1 MRLLP
6 LLSALAFSIPQLS
19 SAASGDHP
27 GEFSI
32 RATIPLDDSQIES
45 LRSLIASEKDA
56 RTLVET
62 LEQDAKKHLG
72 DEPTPLV
79 KIDYEGLVN
88 TQPKRIAAVESL
100 RQMDHTALLLRY
112 WQATGNTEAA
122 ATMKKIIQAWSATY
136 VPTGNDVNEN
146 KLHPLLNAYEALR
159 DTSFSEDE
167 REPVDEWVERL
178 GKHHLKAVKTSDF
191 MTNRYTKHL
200 RLLAICG
207 RILGKDEWQEQT
219 IIGLKRFVTESLR
232 ADGTSLDLER
242 RDTLTYHC
250 SALRPPIELCVLAG
264 KEGAELYAWESE
276 NGGSIKK
283 SIDYVVP
290 FAKGVKTREEWKN
303 TTVELDRKRAA
314 AGLEAYRA
322 GRLFDPKDALR
333 VIEEATFFDESLLP
347 LAHKLHGDSDSKYPS
362 WTLMVNE
369 AIAAE

>member
-6 LLSALAFSIPQLS
+6 IFAALTISLPAISA
-19 SAASGDHP
+19 AASGDQP

-32 RATIPLDDSQIES
+32 RATIPLDDTQIES
-45 LRSLIASEKDA
+45 LRGLIASEKDA
-56 RTLVET
+56 QELVEK
-62 LEQDAKKHLG
+62 LETEAKKHLG

-88 TQPKRIAAVESL
+88 TNPKRIAAVDSL

-112 WQATGNTEAA
+112 WQATNSPEAA
-122 ATMKKIIQAWSATY
+122 ATLKQIILAWSATY
-136 VPTGNDVNEN
+136 IPTGNDVNEN

-159 DTSFSEDE
+159 DSSFSENE
-167 REPVDEWVERL
+167 SKAVDDWVTRL
-178 GKHHLKAVKTSDF
+178 GRHHLGAVKHSDF

-207 RILGKDEWQEQT
+207 RILGKDEWQKQT
-219 IIGLKRFVTESLR
+219 ITGLKRFVTESLR

-264 KEGAELYAWESE
+264 KEGFELYAWESE

-290 FAKGVKTREEWKN
+290 YANGTKTREEWKN

-314 AGLEAYRA
+314 AGIEAYRA
-322 GRLFDPKDALR
+322 GRLFDPIDALR
-333 VIEEATFFDESLLP
+333 VLEEATFFDKSLLP
-347 LAHKLHGDSDSKYPS
+347 LAHDLHGESGSKYPS

-369 AIAAE
+369 AISAK